1 MANEIEKKDKMVKTP
16 VFRASFP
23 HVFKPHSGFAGQAP
37 KYSLVML
44 FDKKTAD
51 IKELKKAAMNAA
63 IEKWGPKEK
72 WPKGV
77 RFPFRDGDEKSDMQ
91 GYEGTIFVS
100 ASSKQKPQVINKNKE
115 LLTEEDGA
123 FYAGCFAKATLLAY
137 AYDTA
142 GNKGVSFALQNVL
155 KIGDG
160 ESFSGRKA
168 AEDDFSDEDFE
179 LKDGSDDASNYD
191 ADLGF

>member
-1 MANEIEKKDKMVKTP
+1 MTVEKKDKMAKTP

-23 HVFKPHSGFAGQAP
+23 HVFKPHSGFDGQAP

-51 IKELKKAAMNAA
+51 IKDLKKAALAA
-63 IEKWGPKEK
+63 ATEKWGPKEK
-72 WPKGV
+72 WPKNL
-77 RFPFRDGDEKSDMQ
+77 RLPFRDGDEKSDMQ
-91 GYEGTIFVS
+91 GYAGTIFVN
-100 ASSKQKPQVINKNKE
+100 ASSKQKPQVINKNRE
-115 LLTEEDGA
+115 LLTEDDGA
-123 FYAGCFAKATLLAY
+123 FYAGCFAKATLMAY

-168 AEDDFSDEDFE
+168 AEDDFSEEDFE
-179 LKDGSDDASNYD
+179 IKDGSDDASNYD

>member
-1 MANEIEKKDKMVKTP
+1 MTIEKKDKMAKTP
-16 VFRASFP
+16 TFRVSFP
-23 HVFKPHSGFAGQAP
+23 HVFKPHSGFDGQAA

-51 IKELKKAAMNAA
+51 IKDLKKAALAA
-63 IEKWGPKEK
+63 ATEKWGPKEK
-72 WPKGV
+72 WPKNL

-91 GYEGTIFVS
+91 GYAGTIFVN
-100 ASSKQKPQVINKNKE
+100 ASSKQKPQVINKNRE

-191 ADLGF
+191 ADSGF